1 MKLTVT
7 KGFIDKDTNIFHNV
21 GEKVEYPEA
30 RAKEIEYK
38 GFGRCEEPKPSKAKP
53 KEETKV
59 EIPEVEEPE
68 VKVETKK
75 VSAEK
80 EETKFEQPKKV
91 SKKK

>member
-59 EIPEVEEPE
+59 E
-68 VKVETKK
+68 VETKK

-80 EETKFEQPKKV
+80 EESKFEQPKKV

>member
-1 MKLTVT
+1 MKLTVI

-59 EIPEVEEPE
+59 EIPEVE
-68 VKVETKK
+68 VETKK
-75 VSAEK
+75 VSTEK
-80 EETKFEQPKKV
+80 EESKFEQPKKV